1 VSTLAPDEPPVA
13 ATAFPRGRDRRWV
26 PFVLAA
32 PAALFMAAF
41 LIAPTAHLG
50 LTSFWTTSYF
60 RTVHAWNLH
69 QYSEIMRQ
77 PGVLETMIRSIWTGL
92 LVAVVTTATAL
103 PVAFYIRF
111 RSGPRKV
118 FALAIVITA
127 MFSSYLVRIYAWRT
141 LMGSNGAVN
150 WALTSSGLTD
160 HGLSFLFYNRFGVVI
175 TLVHIYI
182 PFAVII
188 LLATLE
194 GVELDVLEA
203 GRTLGARGH
212 QMVRWV
218 ILPMIGKGLFV
229 AFALTF
235 ILSAS
240 DYVTPQFVG
249 GTSGAMTGT
258 FVMLEMTQLGD
269 YSHGAALSLV
279 LLLVLVAMA
288 GGAYLVGRLVRLA
301 DR

>member
-1 VSTLAPDEPPVA
+1 MPA
-13 ATAFPRGRDRRWV
+13 ARRARGPRWI
-26 PFVLAA
+26 PFLLAA
-32 PAALFMAAF
+32 PAAIYMAVF
-41 LIAPTAHLG
+41 LVAPAVHLG

-60 RTVHAWNLH
+60 RTVHTWNLH

-77 PGVLETMIRSIWTGL
+77 PGVFQTMVRSVWTGL
-92 LVAVVTTATAL
+92 LVASVTTATAL
-103 PVAFYIRF
+103 PVAYYIRF
-111 RSGPRKV
+111 RSGTRKV
-118 FALAIVITA
+118 LALAIVITA

-150 WALTSSGLTD
+150 WALTSTGLSK
-160 HGLSFLFYNRFGVVI
+160 HGLEFLFYNRFGVVI

-188 LLATLE
+188 LLATFE

-203 GRTLGARGH
+203 GRTLGARGD
-212 QMVRWV
+212 QMLRWIV
-218 ILPMIGKGLFV
+218 LPMIGRGLFV

-269 YSHGAALSLV
+269 YSHGAALSLI
-279 LLLVLVAMA
+279 LLAVLVAMA
-288 GGAYLVGRLVRLA
+288 GLAYLAGRLARVVER
-301 DR
+301 

>member
-1 VSTLAPDEPPVA
+1 M
-13 ATAFPRGRDRRWV
+13 
-26 PFVLAA
+26 PFLLAA
-32 PAALFMAAF
+32 PAALYMAAF
-41 LIAPTAHLG
+41 LLAPAVHLG
-50 LTSFWTTSYF
+50 LTSFWTTAYF
-60 RTVHAWNLH
+60 HTVHAWNLH
-69 QYSEIMRQ
+69 QYSDILRQ
-77 PGVLETMIRSIWTGL
+77 PGVLQTMVRSIWTGL
-92 LVAVVTTATAL
+92 LVAAVTTAMAL
-103 PVAFYIRF
+103 PVAYYIRF
-111 RSGPRKV
+111 RSGTRKV
-118 FALAIVITA
+118 LALAVVITA

-150 WALTSSGLTD
+150 WALTTTGITHHPLQ
-160 HGLSFLFYNRFGVVI
+160 FLFYNRFGVII

-203 GRTLGARGH
+203 GRTLGARGN
-212 QMVRWV
+212 QMLRWV
-218 ILPMIGKGLFV
+218 VLPMIGRGLFV

-258 FVMLEMTQLGD
+258 FVMLEMTSLGD
-269 YSHGAALSLV
+269 YSHGAALSLI
-279 LLLVLVAMA
+279 LLVVLVVMA
-288 GGAYLVGRLVRLA
+288 GGAYLAGRLVRLVE
-301 DR
+301 R

>member
-1 VSTLAPDEPPVA
+1 VSALAPDDPSVA
-13 ATAFPRGRDRRWV
+13 ARVARRGGRRRWV
-26 PFVLAA
+26 PFLLAA
-32 PAALFMAAF
+32 PAALYMAAF
-41 LIAPTAHLG
+41 LVAPSVHLG

-60 RTVHAWNLH
+60 HTVHAWNLH
-69 QYSEIMRQ
+69 QYSEILRQ
-77 PGVLETMIRSIWTGL
+77 PGVLQTMVRSIWTGL
-92 LVAVVTTATAL
+92 LVAALTTAMAL
-103 PVAFYIRF
+103 PVAYYIRF
-111 RSGPRKV
+111 RSGTRKV
-118 FALAIVITA
+118 LALAVVITA

-150 WALTSSGLTD
+150 WALTTTGLTD
-160 HGLSFLFYNRFGVVI
+160 HGLQFLFYNRFGVVI

-194 GVELDVLEA
+194 GVELHVLEA

-218 ILPMIGKGLFV
+218 VLPMIGRGLFV

-279 LLLVLVAMA
+279 LLAVLVAMT
-288 GGAYLVGRLVRLA
+288 GGAYLVGRLVRSVE
-301 DR
+301 R

>member
-1 VSTLAPDEPPVA
+1 MR
-13 ATAFPRGRDRRWV
+13 RGRERRWM
-26 PFVLAA
+26 PFLLAA
-32 PAALFMAAF
+32 PAALYMVAF
-41 LIAPTAHLG
+41 LVVPSVHLG

-60 RTVHAWNLH
+60 HTVRTWNFH

-77 PGVLETMIRSIWTGL
+77 PGVLQTMVRSIWTGL
-92 LVAVVTTATAL
+92 LVAAVTTAMAL
-103 PVAFYIRF
+103 PVAYYIRF
-111 RSGPRKV
+111 RGGRRKV
-118 FALAIVITA
+118 LALAIVITA

-141 LMGSNGAVN
+141 LMGRNGAVN
-150 WALTSSGLTD
+150 WALTTTGLTD
-160 HGLSFLFYNRFGVVI
+160 HGLQFLFYNRFGVVI

-194 GVELDVLEA
+194 GVEVDVLEA
-203 GRTLGARGH
+203 GRTLGARGN
-212 QMVRWV
+212 QMLRWV
-218 ILPMIGKGLFV
+218 ILPMIGRGLFV

-279 LLLVLVAMA
+279 LLAVLVAMA
-288 GGAYLVGRLVRLA
+288 GLAYLAGRVARLA
-301 DR
+301 ER